1 MPHRL
6 FDYPDR
12 AWFAALALAMFGLV
26 AFSLALQASLRLAPC
41 PFCIF
46 QRICFAALG
55 LVFLLGALHAP
66 RAPGARKVWGVL
78 AFVAAAAGMGY
89 AGRHSWVQLNPP
101 ELPSCGPGLNFI
113 VEQHSW
119 LGAARKV
126 LLATGDCSNIDW
138 QFLGL
143 SMPMWCLLW
152 FVALGVGALYAAFK
166 HREKHRFH
174 R

>member
-1 MPHRL
+1 MNPFSWSFRSQFL
-6 FDYPDR
+6 LGFVVC
-12 AWFAALALAMFGLV
+12 AALLGY
-26 AFSLALQASLRLAPC
+26 AFYVQFQLDIQPC

-46 QRICFAALG
+46 QRLAFAALG

-66 RAPGARKVWGVL
+66 RAPGGRRAWSLL
-78 AFVAAAAGMGY
+78 AFAAATVGAGY
-89 AGRHSWVQLNPP
+89 AGRHAWVQLHPP
-101 ELPSCGPGLNFI
+101 AFPSCGPGLNFI
-113 VEQHSW
+113 VEQNSW

-143 SMPMWCLLW
+143 SMPMWCLVF
-152 FVALGVGALYAAFK
+152 FVALGLGALYAGFK
-166 HREKHRFH
+166 RRQHHRFH

>member
-1 MPHRL
+1 MNPFRWSFRQQFL
-6 FDYPDR
+6 FG
-12 AWFAALALAMFGLV
+12 FVICAALLGY
-26 AFSLALQASLRLAPC
+26 AFYVQFQLGIQPC

-126 LLATGDCSNIDW
+126 LQATGDCSNIDW

-143 SMPMWCLLW
+143 SMPMWALLW
-152 FVALGVGALYAAFK
+152 FVVLGFGALYAGFLRRHA
-166 HREKHRFH
+166 HRF
-174 R
+174 RR

>member
-1 MPHRL
+1 MNPFSWSFRSQYL
-6 FDYPDR
+6 LGF
-12 AWFAALALAMFGLV
+12 AICAALLGY
-26 AFSLALQASLRLAPC
+26 AFYVQFQLGIQPC

-46 QRICFAALG
+46 QRIAFAALG
-55 LVFLLGALHAP
+55 IVFLFGAIHSP
-66 RAPGARKVWGVL
+66 RAAGSRKWWGVL
-78 AFVAAAAGMGY
+78 AALAAIVGASY
-89 AGRHSWVQLNPP
+89 AGRHAWVQLYPP
-101 ELPSCGPGLNFI
+101 AFPSCGPGLNFI
-113 VEQHSW
+113 VDQHSW

>member
-1 MPHRL
+1 MNPFRWSFRSQFL
-6 FDYPDR
+6 LGF
-12 AWFAALALAMFGLV
+12 AVCAALLGY
-26 AFSLALQASLRLAPC
+26 AFYVQFQLDIQPC

-46 QRICFAALG
+46 QRIAFAALG
-55 LVFLLGALHAP
+55 IVFLLGGLHAP
-66 RAPGARKVWGVL
+66 RAPGGRRAWSLL
-78 AFVAAAAGMGY
+78 AFVAAAVGAGY

-101 ELPSCGPGLNFI
+101 AMPSCGPGLNFI

-126 LLATGDCSNIDW
+126 LLATGDCSAIDW

-143 SMPMWCLLW
+143 SMPMWCLVF
-152 FVALGVGALYAAFK
+152 FVAMGLGALYAGFRRR
-166 HREKHRFH
+166 HHHRFH